1 MDLQAYSWAC
11 GSSIRAISEPAEPA
25 GATEE
30 SSEIRPNTGHQVHG
44 LLSVWA
50 TAVHVAAAEGDVEDI
65 ETELGP
71 AVGIPVGEPAIPSIS
86 EASDE
91 ENQLVE
97 EQDVH
102 EAIGEEKDV
111 KCGRSP
117 LQELPLDAEPGQN
130 PCPAVS
136 VVDSKELVKETTS
149 DKDVGFLALLSAWSD
164 DRPASRL
171 LEEARSMPTIP
182 STAVPTRVLG
192 TRDGRAPSKD
202 FLKSLRSRFA
212 KSRAPSPPPESKRW
226 TTQDFYLYFGTDGA
240 LKPRS
245 ELRPVTEEDIAKEM
259 QHTSRASPLL
269 AELRMQL
276 AADKVVKAP
285 STYSSFQRHLLTI
298 GELCQLPVAEVL
310 PVPRVRRADDL
321 KAPICVEKQRGWKM
335 RSWGMAFWSYE
346 CGEAACDCF
355 RQYPPSTSSSDP
367 CQLPVRARVDEL
379 GKYINILQDMDPQC
393 SEDHY
398 LAYPRYLA
406 SWHPFESIP
415 KARRLFEQDLNAR
428 RKLWNP
434 PGLKDHSAKW
444 FDHCCL
450 AVGLNTVPELAQQDS
465 LQFGPPGMLTRLHVE
480 NCSAHVWH
488 AQIQGRRMFV
498 MFPPQDSE
506 RLYGHRTEA
515 SASGRDMREW
525 ISAVDIFSP
534 AQKHSRFA
542 ECRAHV
548 VMLEPGETVIVP
560 AGWWQC
566 SLSLEPFTTMSRR
579 FWNRSNRLGMCDEI
593 ARLSDCREPGPRQR
607 MRLDSQLPL
616 LREQIQEDDLSSGGD

>member
-226 TTQDFYLYFGTDGA
+226 TTQDFYLYFG
-240 LKPRS
+240 
-245 ELRPVTEEDIAKEM
+245 
-259 QHTSRASPLL
+259 
-269 AELRMQL
+269 
-276 AADKVVKAP
+276 
-285 STYSSFQRHLLTI
+285 
-298 GELCQLPVAEVL
+298 
-310 PVPRVRRADDL
+310 
-321 KAPICVEKQRGWKM
+321 
-335 RSWGMAFWSYE
+335 
-346 CGEAACDCF
+346 
-355 RQYPPSTSSSDP
+355 
-367 CQLPVRARVDEL
+367 
-379 GKYINILQDMDPQC
+379 
-393 SEDHY
+393 
-398 LAYPRYLA
+398 
-406 SWHPFESIP
+406 
-415 KARRLFEQDLNAR
+415 
-428 RKLWNP
+428 
-434 PGLKDHSAKW
+434 
-444 FDHCCL
+444 
-450 AVGLNTVPELAQQDS
+450 
-465 LQFGPPGMLTRLHVE
+465 
-480 NCSAHVWH
+480 
-488 AQIQGRRMFV
+488 
-498 MFPPQDSE
+498 
-506 RLYGHRTEA
+506 
-515 SASGRDMREW
+515 
-525 ISAVDIFSP
+525 
-534 AQKHSRFA
+534 
-542 ECRAHV
+542 
-548 VMLEPGETVIVP
+548 
-560 AGWWQC
+560 
-566 SLSLEPFTTMSRR
+566 LSLRVANSLCAGVFPNITHNITTP
-579 FWNRSNRLGMCDEI
+579 C
-593 ARLSDCREPGPRQR
+593 
-607 MRLDSQLPL
+607 
-616 LREQIQEDDLSSGGD
+616 